1 MYIQNLV
8 NKKLAQPPKWLPDN
22 VHYLTIMGS
31 LAYGVSSDSS
41 DLDLYGF
48 CIPPKELVFPHL
60 AGNIPGFGRQI
71 NHFESWQQHHM
82 HDPSARA
89 GQGQTIDATVFSI
102 VKFFHLCMENNP
114 NMVDALYTPASM
126 VVQSTQIGQLVK
138 ESRDLFLH
146 KGCWHKFKG
155 YAYSQLHKIDIK
167 NPEPGSKRA
176 ELVEQY
182 GYDVKFAYHV
192 VRLMQEVEMI
202 LAEGTLDLVRGNE
215 VLKAIRRG
223 EWAEAQIRQYFTDKE
238 RQLEDLYHKSALPH
252 KPDEPRIKALLLQ
265 CLEMHY
271 GTLEGAVHVPDRY
284 EQALRDI
291 NDILAKVRIA

>member
-1 MYIQNLV
+1 MT
-8 NKKLAQPPKWLPDN
+8 PPP
-22 VHYLTIMGS
+22 
-31 LAYGVSSDSS
+31 A
-41 DLDLYGF
+41 
-48 CIPPKELVFPHL
+48 
-60 AGNIPGFGRQI
+60 PG
-71 NHFESWQQHHM
+71 
-82 HDPSARA
+82 RA
-89 GQGQTIDATVFSI
+89 DRRRDIYSI
-102 VKFFHLCMENNP
+102 VKFFQLCMENNP

-126 VVQSTQIGQLVK
+126 VVQSTQVGQLVK

-202 LAEGTLDLVRGNE
+202 LAEGTLDLVRCNE

-223 EWAEAQIRQYFTDKE
+223 EWTEAQIRQYFTDKE
-238 RQLEDLYHKSALPH
+238 RQLEDLYHKSALPISRTSPGSRRSSSNASKCTTAASKARSSCRIGYETGAAGH
-252 KPDEPRIKALLLQ
+252 QRSPREGGHLVTNWAPDFVGRAAPSPRGSRHEPCPETITNAQTHDSPTLPLLRQ
-265 CLEMHY
+265 PVVFERQ
-271 GTLEGAVHVPDRY
+271 TIP
-284 EQALRDI
+284 
-291 NDILAKVRIA
+291 

>member
-1 MYIQNLV
+1 MSLRKVIAAGAKV
-8 NKKLAQPPKWLPDN
+8 HPPSWLPDN
-22 VHYLTIMGS
+22 LCYETMMGS
-31 LAYGVSSDSS
+31 VAYGVSSDTS
-41 DLDLYGF
+41 DMDVYGI
-48 CIPPKELVFPHL
+48 CMPPKDVVFPHL
-60 AGNIPGFGRQI
+60 AGEIYGFGTQI
-71 NHFESWQQHHM
+71 KRFESWQEHHVAAL
-82 HDPSARA
+82 DKSWDFQIL
-89 GQGQTIDATVFSI
+89 GI
-102 VKFFHLCMENNP
+102 VKFFQLAMENNP
-114 NMVDALYTPASM
+114 NIIDSLFTPRRCVLS
-126 VVQSTQIGQLVK
+126 STAVGEYIR
-138 ESRDLFLH
+138 EHRTDFLH
-146 KGCWHKFKG
+146 KGSWHKFKG

-223 EWAEAQIRQYFTDKE
+223 EWTEQHIREYFTDKE
-238 RQLEDLYHKSALPH
+238 RQLEDLYHKSDLPH

-271 GTLEGAVHVPDRY
+271 GTLEGAVVMPDRY

-291 NDILAKVRIA
+291 NDLLAKVGIT